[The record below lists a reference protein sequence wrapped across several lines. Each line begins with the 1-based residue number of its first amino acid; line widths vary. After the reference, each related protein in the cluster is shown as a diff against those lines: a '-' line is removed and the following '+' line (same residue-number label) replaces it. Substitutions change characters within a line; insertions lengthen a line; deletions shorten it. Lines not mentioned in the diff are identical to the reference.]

1 MQCLL
6 SPAPAAIR
14 HSEITPA
21 RVACRVSERSMHACG
36 QVSQLANYL
45 KSVGVGRGSDVTIY
59 MPMIPELPAA
69 MAGSFSP
76 SCHAMHMDPMPAR
89 LILR

>member
-1 MQCLL
+1 MRQTC
-6 SPAPAAIR
+6 A
-14 HSEITPA
+14 TPA
-21 RVACRVSERSMHACG
+21 RHVAADGSMMDASVTTLATSM

-69 MAGSFSP
+69 MVPPFP
-76 SCHAMHMDPMPAR
+76 SIPSSALDMPIDS
-89 LILR
+89 L

>member
-1 MQCLL
+1 
-6 SPAPAAIR
+6 
-14 HSEITPA
+14 
-21 RVACRVSERSMHACG
+21 MHECG

-69 MAGSFSP
+69 MARAFPTLPPCQFGSTHGAP
-76 SCHAMHMDPMPAR
+76 SLHGLKR
-89 LILR
+89 